1 MNAWE
6 KRTAKVGRGWR
17 RMSNRSLTPAWSKRS
32 QDTWGAQGDSGGK
45 NAGTRKSAAVLS
57 ITKRADGAGPGG
69 GCLRGMKQ
77 QCHWKEGHGSP
88 PPTHPSW
95 PTTGGR
101 GGRPLLLGL
110 LRCGFA
116 GSIPGGCE
124 PGFEPG
130 WFSLPFQKTSGSP
143 LVSLSISLRWV
154 PGPFLC
160 PSLPGAD
167 RRGWN
172 WGLSDFH
179 HMVEVSS

>member
-17 RMSNRSLTPAWSKRS
+17 RMSNRSLTPAWTKRS

-95 PTTGGR
+95 PTPGGR

-124 PGFEPG
+124 PG
-130 WFSLPFQKTSGSP
+130 WFCAPDRCIKLTRYVTKHCKLINSK
-143 LVSLSISLRWV
+143 LVSSSFPLKYYAFSSILDLSEWSHQTSNCV
-154 PGPFLC
+154 S
-160 PSLPGAD
+160 PS
-167 RRGWN
+167 
-172 WGLSDFH
+172 
-179 HMVEVSS
+179 